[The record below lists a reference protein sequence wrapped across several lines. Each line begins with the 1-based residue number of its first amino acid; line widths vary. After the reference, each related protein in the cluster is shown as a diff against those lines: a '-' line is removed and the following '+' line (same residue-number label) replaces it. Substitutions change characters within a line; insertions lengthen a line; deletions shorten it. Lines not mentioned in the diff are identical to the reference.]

1 MQRIAQILS
10 VYFPSHLPRGNS
22 ATSRISP
29 ASPLLCPVASFT
41 GLRECK
47 HRQNNYADQHS
58 FQQLRQLFLVQH
70 ALVCVHERVCSSL
83 GVHPAIPP
91 REAQHTDGMGW
102 VSLPVRNL
110 LGEFSP
116 PVHAGPAAPISSAH
130 LGANSQSKQK
140 LDRVRG
146 GGVGSL
152 LLQMFL
158 VLHGAAAN
166 QF

>member
-1 MQRIAQILS
+1 MIHQFLHSR
-10 VYFPSHLPRGNS
+10 S
-22 ATSRISP
+22 AELVFAIFTSRMRPSVGRCSVPFHKSVQIT
-29 ASPLLCPVASFT
+29 PVA
-41 GLRECK
+41 LEL
-47 HRQNNYADQHS
+47 NPDQHS